1 MILLPR
7 EVDDLDSFSRILSA
21 GRVGLFSDF
30 DGTLTPLFDD
40 PRNTVLSPAIR
51 DTLSELSKKVELV
64 AVVSGREVRFL
75 REMIGLKSVTYV
87 GNHGLEEWKTGGE
100 QQEYVVQVSDGLLEE
115 VEKGVAGIGV
125 SGFSVENKVL
135 SVAVHYRNAPDP
147 TATRSAVSQMLKSL
161 AATRDLQIKEGKMV
175 LEIVPGAGV
184 NKGTVDGGSCLLKV
198 VRRDRDS
205 GGHGPRAVRGQLD
218 SGGDSSA
225 PRRGSTSESRAP
237 PVRWKWYPA
246 QTARRAS

>member
-1 MILLPR
+1 M
-7 EVDDLDSFSRILSA
+7 
-21 GRVGLFSDF
+21 
-30 DGTLTPLFDD
+30 
-40 PRNTVLSPAIR
+40 
-51 DTLSELSKKVELV
+51 
-64 AVVSGREVRFL
+64 
-75 REMIGLKSVTYV
+75 
-87 GNHGLEEWKTGGE
+87 
-100 QQEYVVQVSDGLLEE
+100 QVSDGLLEE

-225 PRRGSTSESRAP
+225 PRRGSTSENRVP